1 MEHWIWQDVR
11 QAIRW
16 LELTMLASWKP
27 DVVFYRNNSININ
40 RGQLV
45 TTYRALARR
54 WKTNHRIVASFI
66 RMLEKADMIVCDR
79 NSKQWVVITI
89 VNYEK
94 YQREASKGQNPDEF
108 EPNSIGVLSDL
119 EDEKSDKKKSIKDQ
133 DGHQSGNHDI
143 KNNNINNKNSSSSST
158 REENLKFFEELKN
171 NENEI
176 EDLAKLLEC
185 EAEKIRSMMEKY
197 IIEAKDEEHES
208 AGSFRTHFIHWA
220 RKHIEINKKKEYG
233 SGKKTATAA
242 GGTSEDRYAN
252 RRGTDAK
259 DHAEEDYNDTF

>member
-45 TTYRALARR
+45 TSYRALARR

-94 YQREASKGQNPDEF
+94 YQREASKGQNPDDF

-119 EDEKSDKKKSIKDQ
+119 EDEKSDKKKSKNEQ
-133 DGHQSGNHDI
+133 DGHQSRNHDI

-158 REENLKFFEELKN
+158 REENLKFFEDLKN

-185 EAEKIRSMMEKY
+185 EAEKVRSMMEKY
-197 IIEAKDEEHES
+197 IIETKDEEHKS
-208 AGSFRTHFIHWA
+208 AGMFRKHFINWA
-220 RKHIEINKKKEYG
+220 RIRLDKEREKENGNRKQQSKTRGG
-233 SGKKTATAA
+233 SDN
-242 GGTSEDRYAN
+242 DRLSN
-252 RRGTDAK
+252 RRGTPAG
-259 DHAEEDYNDTF
+259 DHKSEDYGGSF